1 MLYPILSVRNLLLL
15 SVLSAYVYIRDFF
28 NLDGESFAC
37 ICNLCFSAII
47 EQSALTKANIHFEE
61 LFSCLYDLKISI
73 REEIL
78 FYIELIFFK

>member
-1 MLYPILSVRNLLLL
+1 MLYPILSVRNVLLL

-28 NLDGESFAC
+28 NLDGESLAC
-37 ICNLCFSAII
+37 ICHLCFSALM

>member
-1 MLYPILSVRNLLLL
+1 MLYPILNVRNLLLL
-15 SVLSAYVYIRDFF
+15 SFLSAYVYIGDFF
-28 NLDGESFAC
+28 NLDGESIAR

-47 EQSALTKANIHFEE
+47 EQSALNKADIHSEE

-78 FYIELIFFK
+78 LYIELIFFK